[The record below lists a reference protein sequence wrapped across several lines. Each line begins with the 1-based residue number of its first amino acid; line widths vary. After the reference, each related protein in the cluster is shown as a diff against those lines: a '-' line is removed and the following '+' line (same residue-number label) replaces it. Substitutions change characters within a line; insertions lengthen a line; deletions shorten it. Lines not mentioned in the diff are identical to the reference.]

1 MIVLCYSDV
10 TCRAADPV
18 ERDRQEDT
26 AHWYTCLSVQLSVPL
41 TSSLS
46 VCLSPVCLSV
56 SSGVYSLTDVVT
68 VVTDSRGTDS
78 GKPLP
83 LQVNPNPNLLPADQ
97 PLFSVTA
104 AAPTGSPLASS
115 KSRPCL
121 IWPCGH
127 SDQLTEL
134 LLVFQ
139 VVLQGQRAC

>member
-1 MIVLCYSDV
+1 MVVLHAEWPLPLGYMTVLCYSDI
-10 TCRAADPV
+10 TCGAADPV

-46 VCLSPVCLSV
+46 VCLSPVCPSYCLSPTCLSV

-83 LQVNPNPNLLPADQ
+83 L
-97 PLFSVTA
+97 
-104 AAPTGSPLASS
+104 
-115 KSRPCL
+115 
-121 IWPCGH
+121 
-127 SDQLTEL
+127 
-134 LLVFQ
+134 
-139 VVLQGQRAC
+139 

>member
-1 MIVLCYSDV
+1 MIVLRYSDV

-46 VCLSPVCLSV
+46 VCLSVRPPVCLSPVCLSV

-68 VVTDSRGTDS
+68 VVMDSRGTDS

-83 LQVNPNPNLLPADQ
+83 LQPA
-97 PLFSVTA
+97 
-104 AAPTGSPLASS
+104 
-115 KSRPCL
+115 PCRSTLTL
-121 IWPCGH
+121 ISC
-127 SDQLTEL
+127 QLTNHFSL
-134 LLVFQ
+134 S
-139 VVLQGQRAC
+139 LQQPPQEVPWPPVSPAPVSSGRAATLIS

>member
-1 MIVLCYSDV
+1 MTVLCYSDV

-46 VCLSPVCLSV
+46 VCLSPVCPSYCLSPTCLSV

-83 LQVNPNPNLLPADQ
+83 LQPA
-97 PLFSVTA
+97 
-104 AAPTGSPLASS
+104 
-115 KSRPCL
+115 PCWSTLTL
-121 IWPCGH
+121 ISC
-127 SDQLTEL
+127 QLTNHFSL
-134 LLVFQ
+134 S
-139 VVLQGQRAC
+139 LQQLPREVPWPPVSPAPVSSGRVATLIS